1 MLNNYWSESVDKEAL
16 IKLAGE
22 QSLYQSEHDALLAPF
37 NRDRISLTS
46 ISNTSN
52 NAGDP
57 EWLASGCKLLE
68 RVHANKARIDALSI
82 RIAELKKLT
91 GL

>member
-1 MLNNYWSESVDKEAL
+1 MLNNYWSESMDKDAL

-22 QSLYQSEHDALLAPF
+22 QALYQSEHDSLLAPF
-37 NRDRISLTS
+37 NRDRVSLS
-46 ISNTSN
+46 GLSNTSN
-52 NAGDP
+52 SAGDP

-68 RVHANKARIDALSI
+68 RIHSNKARIDALSI